1 MELLPPPENGTAKG
15 EFFYKDE
22 NPFQTLDAAHPPT
35 VQEEEEDELETSVQP
50 PLTRKRLIQRTCI
63 LKL

>member
-1 MELLPPPENGTAKG
+1 MELLPTPESGTAKG
-15 EFFYKDE
+15 EFFHKDE

-35 VQEEEEDELETSVQP
+35 VQEEDEDELETSVQP
-50 PLTRKRLIQRTCI
+50 PLIRTRLIHRICI